1 MFSPIIFFIYI
12 FSNFI
17 ILFAFLSL
25 RRQKVSTS
33 CSQRRT
39 RVSAKCFSIFVWRLV
54 SKFAFFFN
62 LLKQSRDGGANFAFV
77 LRLLAQTVRHFRS
90 FSPFLQKCEHFR
102 RPQSVS
108 ASSRLVA
115 REACFFNLLLAASHE
130 SKRKMLQHFRLALSE
145 QICDRARELFAKKR
159 TFRSA
164 NLLTIYNV
172 RKPCLPLPFCEARL
186 FF

>member
-1 MFSPIIFFIYI
+1 M
-12 FSNFI
+12 
-17 ILFAFLSL
+17 FAFLSL

-102 RPQSVS
+102 MPQSVS

-115 REACFFNLLLAASHE
+115 REAFYFNLFKS
-130 SKRKMLQHFRLALSE
+130 RPTRQ
-145 QICDRARELFAKKR
+145 
-159 TFRSA
+159 RSA
-164 NLLTIYNV
+164 SCV
-172 RKPCLPLPFCEARL
+172 WSRERRKANDSVSAPHHMRQET
-186 FF
+186 